1 MLVWEPQEH
10 VGWQWFALWGG
21 SPKASGLLK
30 FDDYVSATGKKDSRT
45 PRQYRHGGFVKEE
58 WEWSLMGM

>member
-30 FDDYVSATGKKDSRT
+30 FDDYVS
-45 PRQYRHGGFVKEE
+45 RQYRHGGFVKEE